1 MSLQIENLEKNMA
14 KLTIEVP
21 AEEFEAAMQK
31 AYNNQ
36 KGKISIPGFRKGKV
50 PYAYLLKAYGPEMFY
65 EEAANIIMPNAYAD
79 ATDSEECTLDIV
91 SRPEIDVVQMEKGKN
106 FIFTATVAV
115 KPEVTL
121 GEYKGIKVEKATVEV
136 TDEDIDAELKKVQDQ
151 NSRMVTVEDRA
162 VEDGDT
168 VNIDYAGSIDGVA
181 FEGGTAVGQPLV
193 IGSHTFIDNFEEQII
208 GHNIGDEF
216 DVNVTFPA
224 EYHAEELAGKP
235 AVFHVKV
242 NSITKKELPEI
253 NDEFAQDVSEF
264 DSLDAY
270 KEDIKAKLLEKKE
283 AEAKAAK
290 EDKVVETIVA
300 NATMEIPDAM
310 LATQQAQM
318 ADEFA
323 QRLSYQGL
331 QIEQYFQFTG
341 LNQETFLEQMKPQ
354 ALKRIQTRLV
364 LEAVVAAENIEA
376 TEAEFDEEIA
386 KMAQMYQMEADQVK
400 SFIGEN
406 EKQQMMKDIAV
417 QKAVTFVTDAA
428 VEE

>member
-216 DVNVTFPA
+216 DVNVTFPV

-376 TEAEFDEEIA
+376 TEAEFNEEIA

>member
-65 EEAANIIMPNAYAD
+65 EEAANIVMPKAYAD

-400 SFIGEN
+400 SFISEN

>member
-65 EEAANIIMPNAYAD
+65 EEAANIVMPNAYAD
-79 ATDSEECTLDIV
+79 ATESEECTLDIV